1 MRAPGAGQVAHLSI
15 MYKDVQH
22 SGVLVE
28 QVPHTRAHT
37 PRRAH
42 ARTHGRAFTK
52 PQADARTYVHTNRQ
66 THPRGTA
73 HTHTRAR
80 AHTKAFGWQFK
91 AVAAAKEKID
101 LWETVVVAEG
111 NW

>member
-1 MRAPGAGQVAHLSI
+1 MRAYTEACART
-15 MYKDVQH
+15 
-22 SGVLVE
+22 
-28 QVPHTRAHT
+28 HTRAGIYET
-37 PRRAH
+37 TSGRAQI
-42 ARTHGRAFTK
+42 RTHKQTNT
-52 PQADARTYVHTNRQ
+52 PARHST
-66 THPRGTA
+66 

-80 AHTKAFGWQFK
+80 TKAFGWQFK